1 MGTVVATLGKQRRK
15 DGCKFETSH
24 GVCTASSSSA
34 RAPGS
39 RDSNLEGT
47 LPALLAG
54 PGCQAGG
61 RGAQGERAGYLVD
74 RGVLPQRQVPEAAA
88 DLVPALP
95 DCGQRR
101 GRERRTLGRGPGDG
115 APRGTRGT
123 GLGGGSSPWTTT
135 DWVIPPRSH
144 SRLHIR
150 AQRRATR
157 GGRKSRHSR
166 KCSHR
171 R

>member
-1 MGTVVATLGKQRRK
+1 MATLGKQRRK

-24 GVCTASSSSA
+24 GLHSEFQLSQGPRGERLKPRGNSA
-34 RAPGS
+34 C
-39 RDSNLEGT
+39 
-47 LPALLAG
+47 PAG
-54 PGCQAGG
+54 RPGCQAGG

-123 GLGGGSSPWTTT
+123 RGTGLGAGSSPWTTT

-144 SRLHIR
+144 SRPHIR
-150 AQRRATR
+150 A
-157 GGRKSRHSR
+157 
-166 KCSHR
+166 
-171 R
+171 